1 MLTRKKVAAKF
12 DVRNFLLGF
21 SVPDAV
27 APLCYI
33 YEEAEDI
40 YYTLR
45 SMYLKYWY
53 RLHRISSHG
62 QGIVALSILFEKLL
76 QQLEPELWMH
86 CLNNNI
92 EP

>member
-1 MLTRKKVAAKF
+1 M
-12 DVRNFLLGF
+12 RNLLLLA
-21 SVPDAV
+21 SLVPDAV